1 MRQSCRSLLFNIFIS
16 YFPRFVLFVCFF
28 FKTLCFFCS
37 CFWYMDISVFPIIQY
52 QSQVSFVKYIC
63 IDGDYVYRFL
73 PLPETNIEDQ

>member
-1 MRQSCRSLLFNIFIS
+1 
-16 YFPRFVLFVCFF
+16 
-28 FKTLCFFCS
+28 
-37 CFWYMDISVFPIIQY
+37 MDISVFPIIQY